1 MTVIDQILVDGQP
14 VDKAALRS
22 YLAARE
28 YLSVRDF
35 GALGDGVNDDSEAL
49 QAAVTAAA
57 GQPLWLPPGSYLL
70 GKPLMFTSPTN
81 THAPGPRLF
90 GAGPTASRLIY
101 RGSGAAITVTQGAG
115 YRFLK
120 GGILQG
126 LGLEG
131 NGGSPDQH
139 GLSVTGA
146 WQWLLEDVVIRG
158 FGGDAIASPWRSD
171 LGAVFNGVE
180 RRAGD
185 PILRRPAGSFL
196 IRLRRTDAVY
206 GDGIPAGAVI
216 TEVIDDSSIRLSLP
230 AESTGIGDLMFSGN
244 TDSFQSLLA
253 LRQVRMMACGGWGI
267 AGRAGL
273 GLIIDWHDCTIQQC
287 AGGGALLGGT
297 ARLNAGIIADNGAAA
312 DPALTA
318 GLRLI
323 RAPGTPQNVT
333 VERIEFDSNRGAQ
346 VRLEWVGNAR
356 LFQSRFIS
364 HINPANGTLVPPVGV
379 VVGSAVAGG
388 GGARNIRI
396 EQCAFRADAQGAA
409 PYAGVEIGAAG
420 TYADVEVNQPLW
432 ITLTPPNQVKV
443 AGAPHPDAAVRMIES
458 GRVTLGTPLLPLAV
472 LARRAADGVLVPGEE
487 LDAGLSQLLRGN
499 AELLGAGIPMNGA
512 WRIELHLTIAGLATG
527 DGGVAIVQIG
537 PDLTRELE
545 FRQPDTGM
553 ITVSGSWTVLANAGW
568 RVSCRVRR
576 GAGSTVA
583 RLMGGG
589 QFSTLAISQVA

>member
-1 MTVIDQILVDGQP
+1 MSVIDQILVDGQP
-14 VDKAALRS
+14 VDKVALRS

-35 GALGDGVNDDSEAL
+35 GAVGDGVADDSDAL

-57 GQPLWLPPGSYLL
+57 GQPLWVPPGSYLL
-70 GKPLMFTSPTN
+70 GKPLLFTSPTN
-81 THAPGPRLF
+81 THGPGPRLF

-101 RGSGAAITVTQGAG
+101 RGTGAAMTVTQGAG

-131 NGGSPDQH
+131 NGGGPDQH

-146 WQWLLEDVVIRG
+146 WQWLLEDVTIRG
-158 FGGDAIASPWRSD
+158 FGGDAISSPWRSD
-171 LGAVFNGVE
+171 LGAVFSGVE
-180 RRAGD
+180 RNAGD
-185 PILRRPAGSFL
+185 TILRRPQGSFL
-196 IRLRRTDAVY
+196 IRVRRTDAVY

-216 TEVIDDSSIRLSLP
+216 TDVIDDTSVRLSLP
-230 AESTGIGDLMFSGN
+230 AESTGVGDLMFSGN
-244 TDSFQSLLA
+244 TDSFQSLLT

-273 GLIIDWHDCTIQQC
+273 GLIIDWQDCTIQQC

-297 ARLNAGIIADNGAAA
+297 ARLDAGIIADNGAAA
-312 DPALTA
+312 DPAVTA

-356 LFQSRFIS
+356 LVQSRFIS
-364 HINPANGTLVPPVGV
+364 HINPTSGALVPPVGV
-379 VVGSAVAGG
+379 MVGSAVPGG
-388 GGARNIRI
+388 GGARNVRI
-396 EQCAFRADAQGAA
+396 EQCAFRADAQGGAA
-409 PYAGVEIGAAG
+409 YAGVEIGAAG
-420 TYADVEVNQPLW
+420 TYADIEIDRPLW
-432 ITLTPPNQVKV
+432 ITLTPPRQVKV
-443 AGAPHPDAAVRMIES
+443 AGTPHPDAAVRMIES

-472 LARRAADGVLVPGEE
+472 LARRPADGVLVPGED
-487 LDAGLSQLLRGN
+487 LDAGLTQLLRGSVDLVTN
-499 AELLGAGIPMNGA
+499 GIPMNGA
-512 WRIELHLTIAGLATG
+512 WRIDLHLTLAGLATG
-527 DGGVAIVQIG
+527 EGGTAIVQIG
-537 PDLTRELE
+537 PDLIREVE

-553 ITVSGSWTVLANAGW
+553 VTVSGSWTVLANAGW
-568 RVSCRVRR
+568 QISCRIRR
-576 GAGSTVA
+576 GGGTTVA

-589 QFSTLAISQVA
+589 QFSTLAICQIA